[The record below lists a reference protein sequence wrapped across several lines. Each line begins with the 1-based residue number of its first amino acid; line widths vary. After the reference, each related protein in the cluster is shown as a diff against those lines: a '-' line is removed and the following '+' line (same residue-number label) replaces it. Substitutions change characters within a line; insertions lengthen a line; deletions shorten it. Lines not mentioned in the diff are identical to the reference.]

1 MIRIISASW
10 GTDLQ
15 RVDGFADWWD
25 AVPHRERALGKGEM
39 LFHRD
44 DPVNAMF
51 RVERGQVRLERRT
64 IDGRLLI
71 LHSARPG
78 ELIAEASL
86 FAEAYHCDATASEE
100 SVVSVC
106 PKAELLAA
114 MAADPARM
122 LQLTRMIAHKLQDVR
137 HKLELRNVRS
147 ASDRVLLYL
156 ELKADSARAVTV
168 EGSLQDLASELGLT
182 REAFYRT
189 LASLERSGEIRRDY
203 RRIILN

>member
-1 MIRIISASW
+1 
-10 GTDLQ
+10 LQ
-15 RVDGFADWWD
+15 GVDGFADWWD
-25 AVPHRERALGKGEM
+25 AVPHRARAFGKGET
-39 LFHRD
+39 LFHRG
-44 DPVNAMF
+44 DPVHAMF
-51 RVERGQVRLERRT
+51 RVERGQIRLERRT

-71 LHSARPG
+71 LHSAKSG

-114 MAADPARM
+114 MAADPTRM

-147 ASDRVLLYL
+147 ASDRILLYL
-156 ELKADSARAVTV
+156 ELKADTARSVTV

-189 LASLERSGEIRRDY
+189 LASLERSGEIRRDH
-203 RRIILN
+203 RQIILNSARTE